1 MYVIIMLI
9 TSINIKEKKRE
20 KTKRETI
27 GKKFCEYK
35 DKDQRSFVVY
45 KKKKKKKSNNK
56 NK

>member
-45 KKKKKKKSNNK
+45 KKKKSDNK
-56 NK
+56 DK